1 MNTNDV
7 HDSVTFPSFCSISW
21 GCFGC
26 FYNIFNFFRNVH
38 SETRPVPA
46 GFCFRRIERIF
57 EYRLRRRRRI
67 RPCRCQ
73 ERVESSHWGDEH
85 LVGRE
90 HRLDPRKHKN
100 RERNGQTGFGELVY
114 RFILKIPNSKQLFG
128 TEFIKIGFS

>member
-1 MNTNDV
+1 M
-7 HDSVTFPSFCSISW
+7 TFTIQSLFLVFAQYHEVVLVVST
-21 GCFGC
+21 
-26 FYNIFNFFRNVH
+26 IFLIFFRNVH

-57 EYRLRRRRRI
+57 EFSLRRRRRI

-73 ERVESSHWGDEH
+73 ERAESSHGGDEH